1 MHESSIKR
9 MEWFADKYLSKAE
22 TERIKVLDVGSYNV
36 NGCYRNIF
44 TDKGYEYKGLDM
56 EDGPNVD
63 VVPRNTYKWDEI
75 ETNSFDAVISGQA
88 LEHIEFFWLTVAE
101 MVRVTKD
108 GGLICIIAP
117 KGFEE
122 HRYPVDCWR
131 FFTDG
136 MIALARY
143 HELEILH
150 AHTNCGPT
158 DKSKEW
164 FSENE
169 ADTMLIAKKGYGGEA
184 RITDLEGYKCMAISH
199 KSVRGDF
206 KTYDEYLEKGKITKR
221 EDANSKNDRTRFKQK
236 VKKLLSSIR
245 DKFTLCESK

>member
-1 MHESSIKR
+1 MGNPELRDREIIEFLEGVKGTLIKRKRVLEINRGWWNHERQVMLLKTIRIMHESLKR

-56 EDGPNVD
+56 EDGSNVD

-88 LEHIEFFWLTVAE
+88 LEHIEFFLATVAE
-101 MVRVTKD
+101 MVKTKD

-131 FFTDG
+131 FSLMG
-136 MIALARY
+136 
-143 HELEILH
+143 
-150 AHTNCGPT
+150 
-158 DKSKEW
+158 
-164 FSENE
+164 
-169 ADTMLIAKKGYGGEA
+169 
-184 RITDLEGYKCMAISH
+184 
-199 KSVRGDF
+199 
-206 KTYDEYLEKGKITKR
+206 
-221 EDANSKNDRTRFKQK
+221 
-236 VKKLLSSIR
+236 
-245 DKFTLCESK
+245 